1 MKIEDNINVYNIKFY
16 YKTQKY
22 STPDPIFE
30 NFNIIDS
37 NCYETL
43 VDCYVNEQ
51 SNIDIIDKLFHR
63 DFWDVDLVIVKRF
76 DERESRIF
84 VLTDIMKYNVDYF
97 KFRITEIL
105 EDKKISDIIYKSK
118 IDFSGLQ
125 LLEKIKEKYNVE
137 YAGYN
142 V

>member
-1 MKIEDNINVYNIKFY
+1 
-16 YKTQKY
+16 
-22 STPDPIFE
+22 
-30 NFNIIDS
+30 
-37 NCYETL
+37 
-43 VDCYVNEQ
+43 

-105 EDKKISDIIYKSK
+105 EDKKISDIIYKSR